1 MLQKKNQNR
10 PLSPGLKESIG
21 TANLNIISGETD
33 IKGSLKS
40 TSDTRLAGRLEGSVE
55 IEGTVVISEN
65 GVVTGSIRAENIN
78 VSGSM
83 EGDLVATKKV
93 LLTDTARIKGTIYAD
108 RLVVEEGAI
117 FNGECQMGN
126 KSEAISSK
134 FVATSNG
141 ADEQLAERLA

>member
-1 MLQKKNQNR
+1 MLQKKK
-10 PLSPGLKESIG
+10 PLPPALKESMS

-40 TSDTRLAGRLEGSVE
+40 NSDTRLAGKLEGSME
-55 IEGTVVISEN
+55 IEGTVVITEN
-65 GVVTGSIRAENIN
+65 GFVNGSIHAENIN

-83 EGDLVATKKV
+83 EGDLIALKKV
-93 LLTDTARIKGTIYAD
+93 LLTDTAKVKGTIYAE

-117 FNGECQMGN
+117 FNGECQTGH

-141 ADEQLAERLA
+141 ADEQLAEQLA